1 MPANKVVN
9 LNAARVLIMNMK
21 EDGVGRGQLGKVKQ
35 YLERVRKLDDE
46 DPGLRRVYAMY
57 RQLSLQS

>member
-1 MPANKVVN
+1 
-9 LNAARVLIMNMK
+9 MNM
-21 EDGVGRGQLGKVKQ
+21 EENGVGRGQLGRVKQ

-46 DPGLRRVYAMY
+46 DPGLRRVHAMY